1 MDAFAISLWILRI
14 CFVVLIYIF
23 FLVIARALWR
33 DLRASVSGAGRAVG
47 RLIVV
52 ASPEGRPAAS
62 TSIPL
67 DAVNSL
73 GRDVNNSIVIDDTF
87 VSAEHAV
94 LSFRGRAWYVEDR
107 GSTNGTWLNGERVDG
122 YAALGYGDEVQI
134 GQVRFRLERARPE

>member
-1 MDAFAISLWILRI
+1 MDAFALSLWILRI

-33 DLRASVSGAGRAVG
+33 DLRASVSGAGRALG

-52 ASPEGRPAAS
+52 ESPEGRPAAG

-73 GRDVNNSIVIDDTF
+73 GRDINNSIVIDDTF
-87 VSAEHAV
+87 VSSDHAV

-107 GSTNGTWLNGERVDG
+107 GSTNGTWLNGQRVDG
-122 YAALGYGDEVQI
+122 YAALGYGDEVQV